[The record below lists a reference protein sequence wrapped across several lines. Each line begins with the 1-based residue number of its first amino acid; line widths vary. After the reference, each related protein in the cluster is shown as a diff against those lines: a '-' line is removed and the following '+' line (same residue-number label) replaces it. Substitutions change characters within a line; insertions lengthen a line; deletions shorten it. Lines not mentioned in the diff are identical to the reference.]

1 MIQKI
6 KDPYFIAEIGGNHEG
21 NIKYA
26 KKLIDLAAKSGVDCI
41 KLQIYSEKSLV
52 NKSLDLDRYN
62 HFRKFSLRIEDYLYL
77 AKYIK
82 SKDLD
87 FSASIWDA
95 KLINIFKK
103 YVSFFKIGSGDL
115 TAFDIVDKIVKTKKK
130 IILSTGLSSLKQIS
144 NTVNFIKKYKF
155 YNIKKKLI
163 LLHCTSLYPNQFKN
177 VNLSAINNLK
187 KKYGLEIG
195 YSDHCIGPE
204 AILLSVINNVKFIEF
219 HFTDNKKRKFRDHQL
234 SLNYHDVIDI
244 KKRIKNYNTIIGS
257 GKKKVI
263 TEEKNQ
269 NHHISFRRGLYLRK
283 DKLKNT
289 IIKKDDLI
297 TLRPLKGLCS
307 SLYFKIIG
315 KKTKWKLKAFTPLK
329 LKDFYEN

>member
-1 MIQKI
+1 MIKKI
-6 KDPYFIAEIGGNHEG
+6 TKPYLIAEIGGNHEG
-21 NIKYA
+21 DIKYA

-52 NKSLDLDRYN
+52 NKNLDSERYN
-62 HFRKFSLRIEDYLYL
+62 HFKKFSLKTEDYLYL

-82 SKDLD
+82 SKNLD
-87 FSASIWDA
+87 FSASIWNPT
-95 KLINIFKK
+95 LINIFKK

-115 TAFDIVDKIVKTKKK
+115 TAFDIIDKILKTNKK
-130 IILSTGLSSLKQIS
+130 IILSTGISSLKQIS

-163 LLHCTSLYPNQFKN
+163 LLHCTSLYPNNFKN
-177 VNLSAINNLK
+177 VNLLAINNLK

-195 YSDHCIGPE
+195 YSDHCIGIE
-204 AILLSVINNVKFIEF
+204 AILLSAINNVKFIEF

-234 SLNYHDVIDI
+234 SLSYQDVIDL
-244 KKRIKNYNTIIGS
+244 KKKIENYNTIIGS
-257 GKKKVI
+257 EKKKVI
-263 TEEKNQ
+263 TEEKKQ
-269 NHHISFRRGLYLRK
+269 NHHVSFRRGLYLNK

-289 IIKKDDLI
+289 IIKKEDLV
-297 TLRPLKGLCS
+297 TLRPFKGLCS
-307 SLYFKIIG
+307 SLYFRMIG
-315 KKTKWKLKAFTPLK
+315 KKTKCRIKAFSPLK